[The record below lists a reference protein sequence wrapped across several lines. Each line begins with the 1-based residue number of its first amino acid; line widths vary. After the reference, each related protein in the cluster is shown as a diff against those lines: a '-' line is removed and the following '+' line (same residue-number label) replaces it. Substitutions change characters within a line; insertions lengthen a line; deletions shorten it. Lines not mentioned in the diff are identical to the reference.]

1 MRTGSLVEQTIT
13 SRAHGLASSMGRRV
27 VRSATATRERTTR
40 TMAVRLGAATATQ
53 TPTSDP
59 AQIGTLI
66 PGVERLVAGIY
77 DAGGDPSVAFDSQGN
92 VYYAGLGF
100 NRT

>member
-1 MRTGSLVEQTIT
+1 MLKDTTDMTSSYSNDGGSTWCCN
-13 SRAHGLASSMGRRV
+13 SNPDANY
-27 VRSATATRERTTR
+27 
-40 TMAVRLGAATATQ
+40 

-66 PGVERLVAGIY
+66 PGVERLVGGIY

-100 NRT
+100 NRTSRWLSGHPANAGPEPQRLPGG